1 MENIVRI
8 LVVDDSVVIRRM
20 LTKFI
25 ESEGTMK
32 VVDTARDGQ
41 QALEKIQA
49 EAPDAITLDVEM
61 PVMDGLGVLA
71 RLRTIRPELRP
82 AVLMC
87 STLTAAG
94 SAHAL
99 EAMRLG
105 AADVIAKDIT
115 DEESLR
121 REVITKLRAICEARK
136 VQFPARPA
144 STSALPKREYQLV
157 VVGSSTGGPPVVE
170 RLISALP
177 RTLTTPVVVAQHMPT
192 LFTKGLSERLAQISA
207 IPVHHADHE
216 TTLERGHAYVI
227 QGGKHGRVHRSPTG
241 RLRLEISDEPTT
253 ALYKPCVNELF
264 ASAAKA
270 TGEFTIGVV
279 LTGMGDDGLIGGREL
294 AASRGV
300 ILAQEGSTCVVYG
313 MPRAVV
319 DAGIASPGTPD
330 AIITALNA
338 AVGGKSAT
346 KAA

>member
-1 MENIVRI
+1 MPVRV

-25 ESEGTMK
+25 ESDGTMK
-32 VVDTARDGQ
+32 VVDSARDGK

-49 EAPDAITLDVEM
+49 LAPDLMTLDVEM

-71 RLRTIRPELRP
+71 RLRSLRSELRP

-94 SAHAL
+94 SSHAL
-99 EAMRLG
+99 EALRLG
-105 AADVIAKDIT
+105 AADVVAKDMT
-115 DEESLR
+115 DEDSLR
-121 REVITKLRAICEARK
+121 REVLSKLRAIGEARRI
-136 VQFPARPA
+136 QFPSRPA
-144 STSALPKREYQLV
+144 SLTHLPKREYQLV

-170 RLISALP
+170 RLVSGLP
-177 RTLTTPVVVAQHMPT
+177 RTLTTPVVIAQHMPAM
-192 LFTKGLSERLAQISA
+192 FTKGLAERLAQIGA
-207 IPVHHADHE
+207 VPVHHADKDMP
-216 TTLERGHAYVI
+216 LERGHVYII
-227 QGGKHGRVHRSPTG
+227 QGGKHGRVHRTPAS
-241 RLRLEISDEPTT
+241 RLRLEVSDEPAT

-264 ASAAKA
+264 ASAAPT
-270 TGEFTIGVV
+270 TGEATIGVV

-319 DAGIASPGTPD
+319 DAGIATPGTPD
-330 AIITALNA
+330 AILAAIVT
-338 AVGGKSAT
+338 AVGGKSAA
-346 KAA
+346 KVA